1 MDKDHNIALGYSKS
15 SLSVKPSIFI
25 TGRLS
30 TDPINTLGA
39 EAQVEA
45 GIGVQQAG
53 AEPLGRLQRYDPRPG
68 RPVYLLLHK

>member
-15 SLSVKPSIFI
+15 SLTVIPSIFI

-39 EAQVEA
+39 EAQVQA
-45 GIGVQQAG
+45 GIGVQTGCAATAG
-53 AEPLGRLQRYDPRPG
+53 ATTAP
-68 RPVYLLLHK
+68 